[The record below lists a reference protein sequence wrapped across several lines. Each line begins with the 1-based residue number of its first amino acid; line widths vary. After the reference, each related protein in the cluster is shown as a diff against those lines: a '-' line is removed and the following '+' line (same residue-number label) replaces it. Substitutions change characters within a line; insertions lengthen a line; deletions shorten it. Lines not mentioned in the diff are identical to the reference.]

1 MTDTEKRLGRGLESL
16 MTETKAEAA
25 APISQVPPDSIV
37 PNPFQPRERIDPG
50 ALEGLMRS
58 IQQNGILQPVA
69 VRKAGTGYQLV
80 AGERRWRAALQ
91 LGLPTIP
98 VVIRDVPDERMLE
111 LALIENIQ
119 REDLNPIEKAKA
131 YRQLIKTLNLTQEQA
146 ASRLGQDRA
155 TVANFI
161 RLLDLP
167 EEIQEVVSRGTIS
180 MGHARAILGLSDRK
194 AQWSVCQRIVKEDLS
209 VRATE
214 MLVGGPDK
222 QKAAKKKTHAK
233 AAHLRDI
240 EQKLQEKFG
249 TKARIQDKG
258 GKGQIIL
265 DYYTPDDFE
274 RIIEIVGIKIES

>member
-1 MTDTEKRLGRGLESL
+1 MSDTEKRLGRGLESL

-25 APISQVPPDSIV
+25 APISQVSPDSIV

-69 VRKAGTGYQLV
+69 VRKTGTGYQLV

-98 VVIRDVPDERMLE
+98 VVVREVPDERMLE

-131 YRQLIKTLNLTQEQA
+131 YQQLMKTLNVTQEQA

-167 EEIQEVVSRGTIS
+167 EEIQEIVSRGTIS
-180 MGHARAILGLSDRK
+180 MGHARAILALSDRK
-194 AQWSVCQRIVKEDLS
+194 AQWSICQRIVKDDLS

-214 MLVGGPDK
+214 MLVGGP
-222 QKAAKKKTHAK
+222 AKKKASKKKAHTK

-240 EQKLQEKFG
+240 EQKLGEKFG
-249 TKARIQDKG
+249 TKARIEDKG
-258 GKGQIIL
+258 GKGHIVL
-265 DYYTPDDFE
+265 EYYTPDDFQ
-274 RIIEIVGIKIES
+274 RIIEIVGIKLES